1 VLTEELE
8 VKVVCKGLFIEEALP
23 TYAFTLN
30 FILDKE
36 PHCSHDSIRIVF
48 SDCFLS
54 NELFTLVGLC
64 YALCISDHFHLLK
77 KVWPEKFGPVL
88 YAKLEHGLHGMLN
101 AESPEAF
108 DDAFQQVQQFLLS
121 DPSNLDYIKT
131 GFYDHPQKFDTFKI
145 NEVEGSMERK
155 GDTPAEQ
162 NHSSIVSHL
171 GKGSCQPIKNQIV
184 KLFE

>member
-36 PHCSHDSIRIVF
+36 PHCSHDSIHIVF

-64 YALCISDHFHLLK
+64 YALCIWDHFHLLK

-155 GDTPAEQ
+155 
-162 NHSSIVSHL
+162 
-171 GKGSCQPIKNQIV
+171 
-184 KLFE
+184 